1 MNPSKSSSQD
11 LLALHAKI
19 VEILREREILRS
31 SNNPTGD
38 LAEYLFCEAYPSWK
52 RQPNSHAGFDAID
65 NRGAKY
71 QIKGRRCAVQDKS
84 RMLGA
89 IRNLKDKPF
98 DVLAVVIFKEDY
110 TVQHAALIPWA
121 VVVKLAGEQ
130 QTHTNSHRFLLR
142 EDVWNKPGVRDV
154 TRKLKS
160 VKLR

>member
-1 MNPSKSSSQD
+1 
-11 LLALHAKI
+11 
-19 VEILREREILRS
+19 
-31 SNNPTGD
+31 
-38 LAEYLFCEAYPSWK
+38 
-52 RQPNSHAGFDAID
+52 
-65 NRGAKY
+65 
-71 QIKGRRCAVQDKS
+71 
-84 RMLGA
+84 MLGA